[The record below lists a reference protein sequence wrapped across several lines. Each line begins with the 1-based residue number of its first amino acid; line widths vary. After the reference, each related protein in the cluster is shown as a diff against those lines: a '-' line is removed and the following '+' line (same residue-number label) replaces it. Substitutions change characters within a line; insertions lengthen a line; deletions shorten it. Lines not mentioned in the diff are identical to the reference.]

1 MQKTELVEQQIRQIA
16 GDDTELAEE
25 LLRNAVHVA
34 LDQGQFAFRTG
45 DQCTAYLVV
54 LKGQVRVQ
62 LISAGGREVTLYRVE
77 PGNTCVM
84 TTSCLLSGNDYPA
97 EAVAES
103 PVEALGI
110 SQAAFQ
116 DALAR
121 FPTFRDHVFE
131 RFSERLKNV
140 IVRMED
146 LVFESIEAR
155 LARLLLK
162 LDNEGRVEVTH
173 QELSVELGTARE
185 VISRHLKRLEADGVV
200 ELGRGRVV
208 VTDRDALIRIGETT
222 SV

>member
-25 LLRNAVHVA
+25 LLRNAVHIA

-62 LISAGGREVTLYRVE
+62 LI
-77 PGNTCVM
+77 
-84 TTSCLLSGNDYPA
+84 
-97 EAVAES
+97 S